1 MNLVIMYKLFNFQIV
16 YLLDIFFFSNLFLE
30 KKKKKKKKKR
40 LINN

>member
-16 YLLDIFFFSNLFLE
+16 YLLDIFCFSNLFLDNIE
-30 KKKKKKKKKR
+30 KKKKKKR